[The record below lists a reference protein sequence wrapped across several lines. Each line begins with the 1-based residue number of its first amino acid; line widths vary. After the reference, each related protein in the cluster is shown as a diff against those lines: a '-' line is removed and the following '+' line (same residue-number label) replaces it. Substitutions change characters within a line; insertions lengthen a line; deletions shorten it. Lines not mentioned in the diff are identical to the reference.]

1 MKRIALLLL
10 LLVVVLSG
18 CTGKEV
24 AAGIMGMPCEL
35 LFDGGYEICGGVAY
49 TLLDVAA
56 EATTHTYRYDLN
68 TETDPEDE
76 WYTCTDNWCQT
87 IAEPAMNIEYYTCT
101 DNWCRPTVGSCV
113 IDT

>member
-56 EATTHTYRYDLN
+56 EATTHNDRYDLN
-68 TETDPEDE
+68 TDTDPEVE
-76 WYTCTDNWCQT
+76 CYICK
-87 IAEPAMNIEYYTCT
+87 
-101 DNWCRPTVGSCV
+101 DNWCRPNAKPAIISEYFTCSDNWCRPAFGTSA
-113 IDT
+113 IDI